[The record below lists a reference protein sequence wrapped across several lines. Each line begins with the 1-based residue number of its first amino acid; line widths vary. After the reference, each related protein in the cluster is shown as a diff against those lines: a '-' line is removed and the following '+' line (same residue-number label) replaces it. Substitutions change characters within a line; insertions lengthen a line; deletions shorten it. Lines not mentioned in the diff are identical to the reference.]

1 MKQLITLIFVI
12 FSLALKSQSL
22 PYFVTCGV
30 YDKKTILKEINR
42 EIKKA
47 KKNNLETASLY
58 ESKNGD
64 TLFYSNKND
73 IEGFKVKYVFNLP
86 PMEGDDVKYCGI
98 QEFTFDCSPCSNKHL
113 KDVIHSC
120 GFRKLSNNKYLS
132 SYSWKTDLEVIE
144 QPENKECLILILHY
158 VDKSKKEFK
167 ALYNTLVKP

>member
-1 MKQLITLIFVI
+1 MKQLIVLIFVI
-12 FSLALKSQSL
+12 FSFMIKSQTL

-47 KKNNLETASLY
+47 KKNNSETASLY

-86 PMEGDDVKYCGI
+86 PLEGDDLKYCGI

-113 KDVIHSC
+113 KDVLHSC

-144 QPENKECLILILHY
+144 QPDNKECLILILHY

-167 ALYNTLVKP
+167 ALYKTLIKP